1 MLLFAIAT
9 ALCGLAI
16 LRQTAAQQFSD
27 RPQPVNYPGIS
38 DEWLD
43 ALNLIAC
50 PGFLVGIVIECVSSA
65 ICNRSKTTSN
75 KPSLKVEPA
84 LDRRP
89 ALCPLHM

>member
-1 MLLFAIAT
+1 MLLSRIAT

-16 LRQTAAQQFSD
+16 LCQTAAQQFSD
-27 RPQPVNYPGIS
+27 RPQPVNYLGIS
-38 DEWLD
+38 DVCLD

-89 ALCPLHM
+89 VLCPLHI